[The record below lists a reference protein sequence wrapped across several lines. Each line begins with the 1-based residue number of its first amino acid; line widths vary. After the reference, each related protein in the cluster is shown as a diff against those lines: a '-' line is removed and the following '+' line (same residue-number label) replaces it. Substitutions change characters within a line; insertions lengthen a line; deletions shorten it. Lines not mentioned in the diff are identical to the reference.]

1 MPKDFSRTLR
11 VGEQIRRE
19 LAVLLRGGVKD
30 PRIGM
35 VTITDVEVS
44 KDLAHAKVYFTT
56 FGNQQAVLDS
66 KQGLESA
73 AGFLRRELGRHMK
86 IRTVPDLRFLYDDT
100 QQKGRRVSTLIDQA
114 LSPDNRPSKLRDES

>member
-19 LAVLLRGGVKD
+19 LAVLLRDGVKD

-44 KDLAHAKVYFTT
+44 RNLAHAKVYFTT
-56 FGNQQAVLDS
+56 FGNQQAVLTS

-100 QQKGRRVSTLIDQA
+100 QQKGRRVSTLIDRA
-114 LSPDNRPSKLRDES
+114 LSPENRPSKLRDES

>member
-1 MPKDFSRTLR
+1 MPKDFPRTLR

-19 LAVLLRGGVKD
+19 LAVLLRDNVKD

-44 KDLAHAKVYFTT
+44 RDLAHAKVYFTT
-56 FGNQQAVLDS
+56 LGNEQDVQAS

-73 AGFLRRELGRHMK
+73 SGFLRRELGRHMK

-114 LSPDNRPSKLRDES
+114 LSPDQRRSKIRDES

>member
-1 MPKDFSRTLR
+1 MPKDFPRTLR

-19 LAVLLRGGVKD
+19 LAVLLRDGVKD

-44 KDLAHAKVYFTT
+44 RNLAHAKVYFTT
-56 FGNQQAVLDS
+56 LGNQQAVLAS

-86 IRTVPDLRFLYDDT
+86 IRTVPDLKFLYDDT
-100 QQKGRRVSTLIDQA
+100 QQKGRRVSILIDRA
-114 LSPDNRPSKLRDES
+114 LSPDNRSSKLRDES

>member
-1 MPKDFSRTLR
+1 MPKDFPRTLR

-19 LAVLLRGGVKD
+19 LAVLLRDDVRD

-44 KDLAHAKVYFTT
+44 RDLAHAKVYFTT
-56 FGNQQAVLDS
+56 LGNEQDVQAS

-114 LSPDNRPSKLRDES
+114 LSPDQSPSKIGDES